1 MSENSLFVPNQ
12 LVIKI
17 PSPEKI
23 LIIYNPISSAG
34 NTKVTAN
41 YLEAAL
47 ATEGKTVEVYP
58 SERKMKKYT
67 RFSDKIAASD
77 LIVVV
82 GGDGTIRKL

>member
-47 ATEGKTVEVYP
+47 ATEGKPLKFILQKE
-58 SERKMKKYT
+58 K
-67 RFSDKIAASD
+67 
-77 LIVVV
+77 
-82 GGDGTIRKL
+82 